1 MPLPLPPPSKSKHRL
16 IIGGLLTL
24 VLLGGIISFLTS
36 GPKSSRPPARQSEFI
51 TVTLPPP
58 PPPPPPKIE
67 PPKPKIEEEPKD
79 EEMVE
84 QEPVLENEAPPEATP
99 ELPPA
104 EDLGTNITGGSGP
117 DMGLTRGGGSGG
129 GNGKIGGTGRK
140 GGSKWGYYAAQIQT
154 TVADALRRNA
164 STKRARFSMQVR
176 VWADANGRITRASLV
191 GSSGDL
197 AVDAAI
203 RNQILTGLQLPQAP
217 PAGMPMPIN
226 LRITARK
233 PTL

>member
-1 MPLPLPPPSKSKHRL
+1 MPQPPSRSKHRL
-16 IIGGLLTL
+16 IIGGMLSI
-24 VLLGGIISFLTS
+24 VLLGGIVSFLTS
-36 GPKSSRPPARQSEFI
+36 GPKSNRPAARKSEFI

-58 PPPPPPKIE
+58 PPPPPLKIE
-67 PPKPKIEEEPKD
+67 PPKPKEVEPPKE

-84 QEPVLENEAPPEATP
+84 QDPVEENEPPPEAAPEAPPS
-99 ELPPA
+99 

-117 DMGLTRGGGSGG
+117 DMGLTRGGGN
-129 GNGKIGGTGRK
+129 GNGRIGGTGRR
-140 GGSKWGYYAAQIQT
+140 GGSKWGYYAAQIQS
-154 TVADALRRNA
+154 TVADALRRNS
-164 STKRARFSMQVR
+164 STKSASFSMQVR

-191 GSSGDL
+191 GSSGNP

-203 RNQILTGLQLPQAP
+203 KNQILTGLQLPQAP

-233 PTL
+233 PAL

>member
-1 MPLPLPPPSKSKHRL
+1 MPPPPSKSKHRL
-16 IIGGLLTL
+16 IIGGLLAI
-24 VLLGGIISFLTS
+24 VLLGGIVSFLTS
-36 GPKSSRPPARQSEFI
+36 GPKSNRPAARKSEFI

-58 PPPPPPKIE
+58 PPPPPPPPKIE
-67 PPKPKIEEEPKD
+67 PPKPKEVEPPKD

-84 QEPVLENEAPPEATP
+84 QDPVEENEPPPEAAPEAPPS
-99 ELPPA
+99 

-117 DMGLTRGGGSGG
+117 DMGLTRGGGN
-129 GNGKIGGTGRK
+129 GNGRIGGTGSK
-140 GGSKWGYYAAQIQT
+140 GGSKWGYYAAQIQS
-154 TVADALRRNA
+154 TVADALRRNS
-164 STKRARFSMQVR
+164 STKSASFSMQVR

-191 GSSGDL
+191 GSSGNP

-203 RNQILTGLQLPQAP
+203 KNQILTGLQLPQAP

-233 PTL
+233 SAL